1 MIEKILCFL
10 VLIICLVYG
19 LALLSWLVMKLDIEK
34 RRSKRTKFFERMGE
48 NLLEIEKLKDMLR
61 DAAGGPVGIQMCQEA
76 ADALEQL
83 QAENDRLQAELEKE
97 EAARKK
103 QADILYE
110 LRGQKYEQTTAI
122 DQLRAENDRLRR
134 ERDDAIRQLK
144 FFAPCAGCKWY
155 GGIKGCAHETGCD
168 NNHNYYEFVA
178 KEE

>member
-1 MIEKILCFL
+1 M
-10 VLIICLVYG
+10 
-19 LALLSWLVMKLDIEK
+19 
-34 RRSKRTKFFERMGE
+34 
-48 NLLEIEKLKDMLR
+48 EIEKLIEKLR
-61 DAAGGPVGIQMCQEA
+61 DSGWRNPGLTDKQSLEWDAAI
-76 ADALEQL
+76 ALEQ
-83 QAENDRLQAELEKE
+83 LQAELEKE

>member
-1 MIEKILCFL
+1 M
-10 VLIICLVYG
+10 
-19 LALLSWLVMKLDIEK
+19 
-34 RRSKRTKFFERMGE
+34 
-48 NLLEIEKLKDMLR
+48 EIEKLIEMLR
-61 DAAGGPVGIQMCQEA
+61 DSGWRNPGLTDKQSLEWDAAI
-76 ADALEQL
+76 ALEQL
-83 QAENDRLQAELEKE
+83 QAELQKE

-155 GGIKGCAHETGCD
+155 RGIKGCAHELGCD
-168 NNHNYYEFVA
+168 TNHDYYEFVA

>member
-1 MIEKILCFL
+1 MEI
-10 VLIICLVYG
+10 
-19 LALLSWLVMKLDIEK
+19 
-34 RRSKRTKFFERMGE
+34 E
-48 NLLEIEKLKDMLR
+48 NLIARLYDWDGVDVIYNGEFVQVNYHEIFRLVE
-61 DAAGGPVGIQMCQEA
+61 EA
-76 ADALEQL
+76 ATALEQL

-134 ERDDAIRQLK
+134 ERDAAEEMPK
-144 FFAPCAGCKWY
+144 VWK
-155 GGIKGCAHETGCD
+155 TCD
-168 NNHNYYEFVA
+168 RFNGWQWLGP

>member
-1 MIEKILCFL
+1 M
-10 VLIICLVYG
+10 
-19 LALLSWLVMKLDIEK
+19 
-34 RRSKRTKFFERMGE
+34 
-48 NLLEIEKLKDMLR
+48 EIEKLIEQLQKSADFEDCPVVASFAAIIEKKYLR
-61 DAAGGPVGIQMCQEA
+61 ESAT
-76 ADALEQL
+76 ALEQL
-83 QAENDRLQAELEKE
+83 QAENDRLQAELEKA
-97 EAARKK
+97 EAVRKK

-155 GGIKGCAHETGCD
+155 RGIKGCAHELGCD
-168 NNHNYYEFVA
+168 TNHDYYEFVA

>member
-1 MIEKILCFL
+1 M
-10 VLIICLVYG
+10 V
-19 LALLSWLVMKLDIEK
+19 
-34 RRSKRTKFFERMGE
+34 
-48 NLLEIEKLKDMLR
+48 EIKNLKDMLR
-61 DAAGGPVGIQMCQEA
+61 NAAGGPMGIQMCQEA

-83 QAENDRLQAELEKE
+83 QAENNRLGAELEKE

-110 LRGQKYEQTTAI
+110 LRGQKYESTTAI
-122 DQLRAENDRLRR
+122 DRLRAENERIKR

-155 GGIKGCAHETGCD
+155 RGIKGCAHELGCD
-168 NNHNYYEFVA
+168 TNHDYYEFVA